1 MKFREVREVK
11 KPVTRIK
18 SKSSAEVDAIYTSL
32 FADDF
37 VMPVEEPV
45 KEEHIDVQTEIAAMF
60 ADDFDP
66 CKKID
71 TKIILAK

>member
-1 MKFREVREVK
+1 MRFREIREVK
-11 KPVTRIK
+11 KPVTRIE
-18 SKSSAEVDAIYTSL
+18 SKLSAEADAIYTSL

-37 VMPVEEPV
+37 IMPVEEPV
-45 KEEHIDVQTEIAAMF
+45 KEEIDVQTEIATMF

-66 CKKID
+66 SKKID